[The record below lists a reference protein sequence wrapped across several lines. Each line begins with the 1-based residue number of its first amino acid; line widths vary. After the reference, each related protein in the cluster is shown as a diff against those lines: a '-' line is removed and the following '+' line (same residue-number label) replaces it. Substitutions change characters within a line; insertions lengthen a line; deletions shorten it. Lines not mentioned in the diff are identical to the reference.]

1 MLNKIVTK
9 IFKPKHPW
17 RQMKFDEL
25 SEIYVSMLFRGLA
38 ISMTGLFVPIYMLKL
53 GYGID
58 SITFVIAVYF
68 TSRFLFLDML
78 SAYSVARFGPKHSL
92 IFGYV
97 LLGTNTALFLALN
110 SVPLSLW
117 IIGTVWGGSAS
128 FFFVPFHVDFS
139 KIKHSK
145 HGGKELSYVHAMEKT
160 GAVIGPLVGGF
171 VATLF
176 GAQYLFLIATL
187 LIIIG
192 LMPLLLTSE
201 PVKTRQHISFRGLP
215 FRRLK
220 RDYISMAALG
230 VENTLSMSL
239 WPLFIGLFVF
249 LDKTV
254 YAKVGT
260 ITTISIIA
268 SIFAVYTIG
277 KTIDN
282 RKGRYLL
289 RANATANAALN
300 LLKPFAFGFSPA
312 LMVAVL
318 NDIITPGYRIP
329 YQKGFYDAADDL
341 PGYRIAYIA
350 SMEWFG
356 SLCKSAIWWLLFLMT
371 PIFSEYSVV
380 TTGFVIA
387 AIASMLIMTEKFK
400 ALNAPRKR

>member
-17 RQMKFDEL
+17 RQVKFDEL

-58 SITFVIAVYF
+58 SIIFVVAIFF
-68 TSRFLFLDML
+68 TARLVFFDIL
-78 SAYSVARFGPKHSL
+78 SAYTTARFGPKHSML
-92 IFGYV
+92 IGYA
-97 LLGTNTALFLALN
+97 LLACNTALFLAIN
-110 SVPLSLW
+110 SIDIPLW
-117 IIGTVWGGSAS
+117 IIGSIWGGSAS
-128 FFFVPFHVDFS
+128 FFFIPFHVDFS

-160 GAVIGPLVGGF
+160 GAVVGPLIGGI
-171 VATLF
+171 VATVF
-176 GAQYLFLIATL
+176 GAQYLFLIATI

-192 LMPLLLTSE
+192 LIPLFMTSE
-201 PVKTRQHISFRGLP
+201 PVKTRQHISFYGLP

-220 RDYISMAALG
+220 RDYFSIGALGIENTISMF
-230 VENTLSMSL
+230 L

-249 LDKTV
+249 LDDKV

-282 RKGRYLL
+282 KKGRYLL
-289 RANATANAALN
+289 RANSIANAALN
-300 LLKPFAFGFSPA
+300 LIKPFALSFSPA

-318 NDIITPGYRIP
+318 NDVITPGYRIP

-341 PGYRIAYIA
+341 PGYRIAYIS
-350 SMEWFG
+350 SMEWFS
-356 SLCKSAIWWLLFLMT
+356 SLCKSIIWWLLFLMT
-371 PIFSEYSVV
+371 PIFSEYTVIS
-380 TTGFVIA
+380 TGFVIA
-387 AIASMLIMTEKFK
+387 AIASMLIMTERFK
-400 ALNAPRKR
+400 ALNPTRR

>member
-9 IFKPKHPW
+9 IFRPKHPW
-17 RQMKFDEL
+17 RQVKFDEL

-58 SITFVIAVYF
+58 SIIYVVAIFF
-68 TSRFLFLDML
+68 TARFIIFDIL
-78 SAYSVARFGPKHSL
+78 SAYTTARFGPKHTML
-92 IFGYV
+92 VGYI
-97 LLGTNTALFLALN
+97 LLACNTALFLAINTIDL
-110 SVPLSLW
+110 PLW
-117 IIGTVWGGSAS
+117 IIGSIWGGSAS
-128 FFFVPFHVDFS
+128 FFFIPFHVDFS
-139 KIKHSK
+139 KVKHSK
-145 HGGKELSYVHAMEKT
+145 NGGKELSYVHAMEKV
-160 GAVIGPLVGGF
+160 GAVLGPIIGGVI
-171 VATLF
+171 ATVF
-176 GAQYLFLIATL
+176 GAQYLFLIATI

-192 LMPLLLTSE
+192 LVPLFMTSE
-201 PVKTRQHISFRGLP
+201 PVKTRQHISFYGLP
-215 FRRLK
+215 FNRLK
-220 RDYISMAALG
+220 RDYFSIGALG
-230 VENTLSMSL
+230 VENTMSMFL

-249 LDKTV
+249 LDDTV

-300 LLKPFAFGFSPA
+300 ILKPFALSFSPA

-318 NDIITPGYRIP
+318 NDVITPGYRMP

-341 PGYRIAYIA
+341 PGYRIAYIS
-350 SMEWFG
+350 SMEWF
-356 SLCKSAIWWLLFLMT
+356 SSVCKSTVWWLLFLMT
-371 PIFSEYSVV
+371 PIFSEYFVLS
-380 TTGFVIA
+380 TGFVIA
-387 AIASMLIMTEKFK
+387 AIASMLIMTERFK
-400 ALNAPRKR
+400 ALNPTRR